1 MSNIYEYRSYLKNKD
16 ISSFVILGIVAEM
29 ILSETILKDNDI
41 SEFSKNVFE
50 IELKELVTESRIA
63 TATKLLEKISSSNE
77 QEIQKYRKKM
87 LNYIEEKFY
96 NKESDNKKQPNNNLS
111 KWIRKRQTSDWYFT
125 KPISNCGFG

>member
-1 MSNIYEYRSYLKNKD
+1 MSNIYEYRSCLKNKD

-50 IELKELVTESRIA
+50 IELKELVTESRTA

-111 KWIRKRQTSDWYFT
+111 KWIRKRQTSDWCFT
-125 KPISNCGFG
+125 KPISDCGFG

>member
-1 MSNIYEYRSYLKNKD
+1 MSNIYEYRSCLKNKD

-63 TATKLLEKISSSNE
+63 TATKLLKKISSSNE

-111 KWIRKRQTSDWYFT
+111 KWIRKRQTSD
-125 KPISNCGFG
+125 

>member
-1 MSNIYEYRSYLKNKD
+1 MSNIYEYRSCLKNND

-111 KWIRKRQTSDWYFT
+111 KWIRKRQTSD
-125 KPISNCGFG
+125 

>member
-1 MSNIYEYRSYLKNKD
+1 MSNIYEYRSCLKNKD

-29 ILSETILKDNDI
+29 ILKDNDI

-77 QEIQKYRKKM
+77 QKIQKYRKKM

>member
-1 MSNIYEYRSYLKNKD
+1 MKIIKK
-16 ISSFVILGIVAEM
+16 
-29 ILSETILKDNDI
+29 ILKYNDI

-50 IELKELVTESRIA
+50 IELKELVTESRTA

-111 KWIRKRQTSDWYFT
+111 KWIRKRQTSD
-125 KPISNCGFG
+125 